1 MAERSMKFILNE
13 QLTGEELGK
22 VQHIFY
28 WMTLKKDLRYKWNVF
43 TNHLLVPED
52 WVELPL
58 PDALYPLYFLL
69 RPFLGLKRIYLRWRG
84 KTDPGISN

>member
-1 MAERSMKFILNE
+1 ME
-13 QLTGEELGK
+13 
-22 VQHIFY
+22 
-28 WMTLKKDLRYKWNVF
+28 LKKDLGYKWNVF

-69 RPFLGLKRIYLRWRG
+69 RPFLGLRRIYQRWRG
-84 KTDPGISN
+84 VTPEEASN